1 MMCTNLAL
9 TSHEHLCRFG
19 LDGQHIPHVH
29 CFVYKRKIEDMV
41 RQHITWSYQ
50 RGSSCLVN
58 RFTYQSGTQLSPRA
72 FFDPPRRRSSHR
84 LTQLRAFDLLTDRLL
99 FGLLLYP
106 LLLLSKSSISKSR
119 SQKLRSSSS
128 SYSSKLNA
136 SSIVAIAAP
145 TYICS
150 TRCTKELEGCSVL
163 YTIVHYVVDIKTYCN
178 IFLQ

>member
-1 MMCTNLAL
+1 
-9 TSHEHLCRFG
+9 
-19 LDGQHIPHVH
+19 
-29 CFVYKRKIEDMV
+29 MV

-50 RGSSCLVN
+50 RWRRGSSCLVN

-72 FFDPPRRRSSHR
+72 LRDPPRRRSSHR
-84 LTQLRAFDLLTDRLL
+84 ITQFSPFCLLIEFLLSGFLR
-99 FGLLLYP
+99 YP